1 MALPTRDCPFCAKS
15 FAPTRPWQV
24 YCSTR
29 CQQGFHQ
36 GRSKNALFQAA
47 QVEALKEELD
57 ALRREHA
64 DLQRDHERALRRL
77 EELGERAVPRASDP
91 NPFSLENLRKIVDG
105 EEG

>member
-1 MALPTRDCPFCAKS
+1 MTLPTRDCPFCAKS
-15 FAPTRPWQV
+15 FTPTRPWQV

-57 ALRREHA
+57 ILQREYS

-77 EELGERAVPRASDP
+77 ETLGERLRPTLPDE
-91 NPFSLENLRKIVDG
+91 NPFSLDNIRKIVDNEAG
-105 EEG
+105 